1 MANIYDVAH
10 AAGVS
15 ISTVSHVLNG
25 TRYVSPDTTAKVLAA
40 IEQLN
45 YRPSSLARA
54 MVRQETRTIGLIVPD
69 IGNPFYADLGRG
81 VENYGY
87 EAGYNV
93 LLCNSDRMAEKET
106 AYLDMLISKRVDGVI
121 YATSDRAEERL
132 APLRAHGVPVV
143 TFDRDYAGISAI
155 MLDNYS
161 GGMAATCHLVEL
173 GHRRIACITGPE
185 TLSLSSDRVRGYRAA
200 LEAGGLPE
208 DPALILHGD
217 YTYGSGHV
225 AAIAFMSLPDPP
237 TAIFACNDAMAIG
250 AMAALRE
257 LGLCVPEQVSVVGY
271 DNITASAF
279 ACPPLT
285 TIATPIRELGEQL
298 CQLLLDSIDA
308 PHQEEAR
315 RLVMR
320 SELIVRQSAG
330 PAPLG

>member
-25 TRYVSPDTTAKVLAA
+25 TRFVSPDTRAKVLAA
-40 IEQLN
+40 IEELN

-69 IGNPFYADLGRG
+69 IVNPFYADLGRG

-87 EAGYNV
+87 AAGYSV
-93 LLCNSDRMAEKET
+93 LLCNSDRKAEKET

-161 GGMAATCHLVEL
+161 GGQAAARHLIDL
-173 GHRRIACITGPE
+173 NHRRIACITGPE
-185 TLSLSSDRVRGYRAA
+185 SPSLSSDRVRGYRAA
-200 LEAGGLPE
+200 LEAAGLPE
-208 DPALILHGD
+208 DHSLIRNGD
-217 YTYGSGHV
+217 YTLASGH
-225 AAIAFMSLPDPP
+225 AAAHALMELPDPP

-257 LGLCVPEQVSVVGY
+257 LDICVPGQVSIVGY
-271 DNITASAF
+271 DNITASAYT
-279 ACPPLT
+279 CPPLT
-285 TIATPIRELGEQL
+285 TLATPIRELGEQM
-298 CQLLLDSIDA
+298 CQLLLDSIDR
-308 PHQEEAR
+308 PQQEEAR
-315 RLVMR
+315 RLVMH
-320 SELIVRQSAG
+320 SELIVRQST
-330 PAPLG
+330 APPPQ

>member
-25 TRYVSPDTTAKVLAA
+25 TRYVSPDTKSRVIAA

-45 YRPSSLARA
+45 YHPSSLARA

-87 EAGYNV
+87 DAGYSV
-93 LLCNSDRMAEKET
+93 VLCNSDRRAEKET

-121 YATSDRAEERL
+121 YATSDQAEERL
-132 APLRAHGVPVV
+132 APLHAHHVPVV

-161 GGMAATCHLVEL
+161 GGMAATRHLVEL
-173 GHRRIACITGPE
+173 SHRRIACITGPASP
-185 TLSLSSDRVRGYRAA
+185 SLSSDRVRGYRDA

-217 YTYGSGHV
+217 WTYASGYD
-225 AAIAFMSLPDPP
+225 ATKALMDLPDRP

-250 AMAALRE
+250 AMGALRE
-257 LGLCVPEQVSVVGY
+257 LGLGVPSQVSVVGY
-271 DNITASAF
+271 DNITASAY

-285 TIATPIRELGEQL
+285 TVATPIRELGEQL
-298 CQLLLDSIDA
+298 CQLLLDSINM
-308 PHQEEAR
+308 PQQQEVR
-315 RLVMR
+315 RLVMH
-320 SELIVRQSAG
+320 SELIVRQSTG
-330 PAPLG
+330 PVPR